1 MLLNFFIQ
9 LLSIL
14 HWTTFLR
21 KVFMSHRN
29 FPEILFS
36 IFLVFKILSVDEVG
50 GENNLS
56 TTFLLDNTSGD
67 KFLRRLLY

>member
-1 MLLNFFIQ
+1 
-9 LLSIL
+9 
-14 HWTTFLR
+14 
-21 KVFMSHRN
+21 MSHRN